1 MQIVLVVAMSENR
14 VIGRD
19 GGLPWQISADLK
31 HFKSVTMGNP
41 IIMGR
46 KTWDSI
52 GGALPG
58 RRNIVITRNTEFT
71 LEGADT
77 VTTIDA
83 ALTLCREDDAEK
95 AMIIGGGQIYA
106 ETIKIA
112 DVIELTEVH
121 ETIDGDT
128 IFPEIDPALWEE
140 TAREMQS
147 PETSDGPSFSF
158 VTLCR
163 REPTAHA

>member
-31 HFKSVTMGNP
+31 HFKAVTMGSP

-52 GGALPG
+52 GRALPG
-58 RRNIVITRNTEFT
+58 RRNIVITRNAEFT
-71 LEGADT
+71 LGDADT

-83 ALTLCREDDAEK
+83 ALALCRDDDAEK

-128 IFPEIDPALWEE
+128 VFPEIDTALWQE
-140 TAREMQS
+140 TAREMQLS
-147 PETSDGPSFSF
+147 ETPDGPNFSF
-158 VTLCR
+158 VTLIR
-163 REPTAHA
+163 R

>member
-1 MQIVLVVAMSENR
+1 MAMQITLVVAMSENR

-19 GGLPWQISADLK
+19 GGLPWQISADLR
-31 HFKSVTMGNP
+31 HFKKVTMGSP
-41 IIMGR
+41 IILGR

-52 GGALPG
+52 GRVLPG

-83 ALTLCREDDAEK
+83 ALALCREDDADK

-106 ETIKIA
+106 ETIKVA

-128 IFPEIDPALWEE
+128 VFPEIDPDIWQE
-140 TAREMQS
+140 TARDLQS
-147 PETSDGPSFSF
+147 AETPGGPTFSF
-158 VTLCR
+158 VTLIR
-163 REPTAHA
+163 R

>member
-1 MQIVLVVAMSENR
+1 MNMQVVLVVAMSENR

-31 HFKSVTMGNP
+31 HFKKVTMGSP

-52 GGALPG
+52 GRALPG

-71 LEGADT
+71 PEGADT
-77 VTTIDA
+77 VATIDA
-83 ALTLCREDDAEK
+83 ALALCRDDNAEK

-121 ETIDGDT
+121 ETIEGDT
-128 IFPEIDPALWEE
+128 VFPEIDASIWQE
-140 TAREMQS
+140 TSREKQS
-147 PETSDGPSFSF
+147 PETPNGPTFSF
-158 VTLCR
+158 VTLR
-163 REPTAHA
+163 RR